1 MPVENSQSQS
11 ELPDVASPTT
21 TRHWV
26 LVFTLALTAVS
37 YLDRVCISMAAP
49 FIQDDLQLTDKQLGI
64 VFGAFTFAYAALE
77 MPAGWL
83 ADRFGPRLML
93 ARVVIWWSI
102 MTALTGWVG
111 GFASLL
117 AIRFLFGVGE
127 AGTFPGIS
135 RVYSRWLPVRAH
147 GYAFGLAVMT
157 ALLCGAVAQK
167 LTAVLL
173 GVMSWRWIF
182 PLYAMVG
189 VVWAVVWYLWFRDD
203 PHHHPAVN
211 EAELRV
217 IGTHPPSPHPP
228 VPWREMLRSRSLIA
242 LCGMYFGI
250 IYGWYFFLTW
260 LPNYL
265 MKARGFDLKAAGWLA
280 MWPLLCMAAG
290 VAFGGWLSDV
300 LTRRW
305 GSRSGRRTPGMIG
318 LPIAAA
324 TFLAATLTQD
334 PKMAALG
341 MGVAAGFASMGVAPA
356 WAVCLEI
363 GGKHAGVVTGAMNT
377 FGNLGGTLMPLVMG
391 ECLQRW
397 GSWNYSLIT
406 VAVFYLFAAAC
417 WLAIDPAK
425 PIVNTQ

>member
-1 MPVENSQSQS
+1 
-11 ELPDVASPTT
+11 
-21 TRHWV
+21 
-26 LVFTLALTAVS
+26 
-37 YLDRVCISMAAP
+37 MAAP
-49 FIQDDLQLTDKQLGI
+49 FIQDDLHLTDKQLGI

-167 LTAVLL
+167 LTAALL

-217 IGTHPPSPHPP
+217 IRTHPPSPHPP
-228 VPWREMLRSRSLIA
+228 VPSREMLRSRSLIA

-318 LPIAAA
+318 FLFSDEEEDGVDSKADQAADEGSIQA
-324 TFLAATLTQD
+324 NE
-334 PKMAALG
+334 
-341 MGVAAGFASMGVAPA
+341 
-356 WAVCLEI
+356 LEI
-363 GGKHAGVVTGAMNT
+363 SANGCFKFAGHLLGVPSLDCGADEFSNER
-377 FGNLGGTLMPLVMG
+377 FCAEDCGEDLLGN
-391 ECLQRW
+391 
-397 GSWNYSLIT
+397 
-406 VAVFYLFAAAC
+406 VFVCVIAHGRIVHQFAGR
-417 WLAIDPAK
+417 
-425 PIVNTQ
+425 